1 MNKKI
6 LVAGL
11 AFLAIGAIAYYIFNA
26 SMETKEAE
34 KPIVADGSAINQ
46 EVVNNANETE
56 NNIIPN
62 WQLYKSEDLGFQV
75 QYPDDWKEF
84 DGRAIKSANFMSP
97 EQLAAVQKESPEL
110 LESLDDVEYV
120 SNLSIRRYASAQEAF
135 GNKTLEEA
143 FNDESKLI
151 RKLGETQLDGVKAY
165 EAIGQGEGTYYDIIC
180 ENNGYVYDI
189 QKEIIEET
197 DRPSETERQIISSF
211 RFIK

>member
-1 MNKKI
+1 MKKTNLI
-6 LVAGL
+6 YGVVLLLVACAL
-11 AFLAIGAIAYYIFNA
+11 LYLVFVLNRKLENIKQPNVPAQNENVAKNESEAVAIVSGWKVYRN
-26 SMETKEAE
+26 KE
-34 KPIVADGSAINQ
+34 
-46 EVVNNANETE
+46 
-56 NNIIPN
+56 
-62 WQLYKSEDLGFQV
+62 LGFRV
-75 QYPDDWKEF
+75 DYPNDWKEF

-97 EQLAAVQKESPEL
+97 EQLAAVQEERPEL
-110 LESLDDVEYV
+110 LESLVDVEYV
-120 SNLSIRRYASAQEAF
+120 SNLSIRLYASAQEAF

-143 FNDESKLI
+143 FSDESKLI

-165 EAIGQGEGTYYDIIC
+165 ETIGQGEGTYYDIIC